1 MRVFIVKCRSIFV
14 YDIVFERL
22 REESVLF
29 IWGVVS
35 SCANQFLRL
44 LLPPLSNLMSC
55 FVYDRGL
62 RHGRVNLKIHVQDP
76 ECCSRT

>member
-35 SCANQFLRL
+35 SLCKAIF
-44 LLPPLSNLMSC
+44 
-55 FVYDRGL
+55 
-62 RHGRVNLKIHVQDP
+62 KIIVATSQ
-76 ECCSRT
+76 